1 MNRFARENGLNPHV
15 WEKFKRAERNFVR
28 CWHKYRGRFRSR
40 HWRKTRKWG
49 RQMRKWVER
58 VVQ

>member
-1 MNRFARENGLNPHV
+1 MNPHT
-15 WEKFKRAERNFVR
+15 WAKFKQAEKNFVR

-49 RQMRKWVER
+49 RQMRKWAYKL
-58 VVQ
+58 VQ